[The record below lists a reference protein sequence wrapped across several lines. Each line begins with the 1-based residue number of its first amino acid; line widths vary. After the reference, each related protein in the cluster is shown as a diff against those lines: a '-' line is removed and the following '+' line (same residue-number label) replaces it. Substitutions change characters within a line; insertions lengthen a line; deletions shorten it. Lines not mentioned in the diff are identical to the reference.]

1 MIKYKCIKEVN
12 KMPRKKKDGDKD
24 KTLQIIVLIT
34 AILNLV
40 KALIDLIIRLTK

>member
-1 MIKYKCIKEVN
+1 MS
-12 KMPRKKKDGDKD
+12 RKKKDGDKD